1 MNHDRIHS
9 RPPQQDPERWRE
21 GVIRSITERDGHA
34 VFVVAPVEGAGDGAG
49 DGAEADGAEGDD
61 AESAAG
67 DGERETV
74 ELTVTTAVR
83 DLAVGRLEIDDGES
97 PVGEHVW
104 FRQRGG

>member
-21 GVIRSITERDGHA
+21 GVIRSLTERDGHA
-34 VFVVAPVEGAGDGAG
+34 VFVVAPVEGAE
-49 DGAEADGAEGDD
+49 DGAEADD
-61 AESAAG
+61 AESVA

-83 DLAVGRLEIDDGES
+83 DLAVGRLEIDEGES

-104 FRQRGG
+104 FRERGG

>member
-21 GVIRSITERDGHA
+21 GEIVSMAERDGHA
-34 VFVVAPVEGAGDGAG
+34 VFTVVPVDAANDLGETVD
-49 DGAEADGAEGDD
+49 AD
-61 AESAAG
+61 
-67 DGERETV
+67 ERPTV

-83 DLAVGRLEIDDGES
+83 ELVCGRLEIDDGES